1 MRQVPQPETVRL
13 EYISMKHLKMSIFK
27 MKKAMGRWLH
37 VQDKVLKLGGVYL
50 GGQVTSVEVQ
60 EAGSVYV
67 AQDEKGRYTKSQ
79 PVGYENARVM
89 VDILLEDTKTATTL
103 EQLAE
108 MQGLFRAYGQDKPV
122 LMSIVSED
130 CAARGISSVYFKSFT
145 SKKVISESKRI
156 VSLELWAP
164 DTAEIQVKKKTVQT
178 ETVTDTAT
186 TQKEAVTGT
195 AARKSSTRSIKTK
208 HKSPAG
214 DSRDTSVGRKA
225 AKACVIRGGRKFG
238 Q

>member
-1 MRQVPQPETVRL
+1 ML
-13 EYISMKHLKMSIFK
+13 Y
-27 MKKAMGRWLH
+27 

-79 PVGYENARVM
+79 PVGYENAKVM

-108 MQGLFRAYGQDKPV
+108 IQGLFKAHGQDEPT
-122 LMSIVSED
+122 LMSIVNED

-145 SKKVISESKRI
+145 SKKIISESKRI
-156 VSLELWAP
+156 ASLELWAP
-164 DTAEIQVKKKTVQT
+164 DIAEIQVMKIAQT
-178 ETVTDTAT
+178 EALGTTTTHKEYMASTVA
-186 TQKEAVTGT
+186 K
-195 AARKSSTRSIKTK
+195 KSIIRSIKTK
-208 HKSPAG
+208 LKSPAV
-214 DSRDTSVGRKA
+214 DSRDTSAGKKA
-225 AKACVIRGGRKFG
+225 AKACVVAGGK
-238 Q
+238 

>member
-1 MRQVPQPETVRL
+1 ML
-13 EYISMKHLKMSIFK
+13 Y
-27 MKKAMGRWLH
+27 

-79 PVGYENARVM
+79 PVGYENAKVM

-108 MQGLFRAYGQDKPV
+108 MQGLFKAYGQDKPN
-122 LMSIVSED
+122 LMSIVNED
-130 CAARGISSVYFKSFT
+130 CAARGISSVYFKGFT

-164 DTAEIQVKKKTVQT
+164 DTAEIQVKKTTQT
-178 ETVTDTAT
+178 ETATGTAA
-186 TQKEAVTGT
+186 TQKAAITDMTTTHKESMAGT
-195 AARKSSTRSIKTK
+195 AARKSSIRSIKTK
-208 HKSPAG
+208 LKSPAG
-214 DSRDTSVGRKA
+214 DSRDTSAGKKT
-225 AKACVIRGGRKFG
+225 AKACLIAGGKKFG
-238 Q
+238 K

>member
-1 MRQVPQPETVRL
+1 ML
-13 EYISMKHLKMSIFK
+13 Y
-27 MKKAMGRWLH
+27 
-37 VQDKVLKLGGVYL
+37 VQDRVLKLGGVYL

-79 PVGYENARVM
+79 PVGYENAKVM

-108 MQGLFRAYGQDKPV
+108 MQGLFKAYGQDKPS
-122 LMSIVSED
+122 LMGIVNED

-164 DTAEIQVKKKTVQT
+164 DTAEIQVAKISQT
-178 ETVTDTAT
+178 ETAAGTAT
-186 TQKEAVTGT
+186 TPKESITTTSKESAT
-195 AARKSSTRSIKTK
+195 ARKSSVRSVKTK
-208 HKSPAG
+208 LKSPAV
-214 DSRDTSVGRKA
+214 DSRDTSAGTKA
-225 AKACVIRGGRKFG
+225 AKVCLIAGGRKFG
-238 Q
+238 K

>member
-1 MRQVPQPETVRL
+1 ML
-13 EYISMKHLKMSIFK
+13 Y
-27 MKKAMGRWLH
+27 

-79 PVGYENARVM
+79 PVGYENAKVM

-108 MQGLFRAYGQDKPV
+108 MQGLFKAYGQDKPN
-122 LMSIVSED
+122 LMSIVNED
-130 CAARGISSVYFKSFT
+130 CAARGISSVYFKAFT

-164 DTAEIQVKKKTVQT
+164 DIAEIQVKKTTKT
-178 ETVTDTAT
+178 ETTSGTST
-186 TQKEAVTGT
+186 THKESMAST
-195 AARKSSTRSIKTK
+195 AAGKSSIRSIKTK
-208 HKSPAG
+208 LKSPAV
-214 DSRDTSVGRKA
+214 DSRDTSTGTKA
-225 AKACVIRGGRKFG
+225 AKVCLIAGGK
-238 Q
+238 

>member
-1 MRQVPQPETVRL
+1 ML
-13 EYISMKHLKMSIFK
+13 Y
-27 MKKAMGRWLH
+27 

-79 PVGYENARVM
+79 PVGYENAKVM

-108 MQGLFRAYGQDKPV
+108 MQGLFKAYGQDKPN
-122 LMSIVSED
+122 LMSIVNED
-130 CAARGISSVYFKSFT
+130 CAARGISSVYFKGFT

-156 VSLELWAP
+156 ASLELWAP
-164 DTAEIQVKKKTVQT
+164 DTAEIQVKKTTQT
-178 ETVTDTAT
+178 EAATGTST
-186 TQKEAVTGT
+186 TQKAAITNMPTTHKESVAIT
-195 AARKSSTRSIKTK
+195 AARESSIRSIKTK
-208 HKSPAG
+208 LKSPAV
-214 DSRDTSVGRKA
+214 DSRDTSAGKKA
-225 AKACVIRGGRKFG
+225 AQACVIAGGKKFEG
-238 Q
+238 

>member
-1 MRQVPQPETVRL
+1 ML
-13 EYISMKHLKMSIFK
+13 Y
-27 MKKAMGRWLH
+27 

-79 PVGYENARVM
+79 PVGYENAKVI

-108 MQGLFRAYGQDKPV
+108 MQGLFKAYGQDKPN
-122 LMSIVSED
+122 LMSIVNED

-156 VSLELWAP
+156 ASLELWAP
-164 DTAEIQVKKKTVQT
+164 DTAEIQVKKVTQT
-178 ETVTDTAT
+178 DAPTDTVAASKAAIAT
-186 TQKEAVTGT
+186 TQKETT
-195 AARKSSTRSIKTK
+195 AARKSSVRSIKTK
-208 HKSPAG
+208 LKSPAG
-214 DSRDTSVGRKA
+214 DSRDTSAGKKA
-225 AKACVIRGGRKFG
+225 AKACLIAGGKKFG

>member
-1 MRQVPQPETVRL
+1 ML
-13 EYISMKHLKMSIFK
+13 YI
-27 MKKAMGRWLH
+27 
-37 VQDKVLKLGGVYL
+37 QDKVLKLGGVYL

-79 PVGYENARVM
+79 PVGYENAKVM

-108 MQGLFRAYGQDKPV
+108 MQGLFKAYGQDKPN
-122 LMSIVSED
+122 LMSIVNED

-164 DTAEIQVKKKTVQT
+164 DIAEIQVTKITQT
-178 ETVTDTAT
+178 EKTTGTTT
-186 TQKEAVTGT
+186 TQKAAVTNMTTTHRESMAST
-195 AARKSSTRSIKTK
+195 AARKSSIRSIKTK
-208 HKSPAG
+208 LKSPAG
-214 DSRDTSVGRKA
+214 DSRDTSAGKKA
-225 AKACVIRGGRKFG
+225 AKACVKAGGKKIEK
-238 Q
+238 